1 MILRARYILAAQTA
15 GIENGALR
23 IAGGRIAEVGA
34 KRSVAGGPVTDLGDC
49 VILPGLVNAHT
60 HLELTHLAGRVPPR
74 GDFVGWV
81 GRLVEAMRADGDDPD
96 RVGEAVRRGRDLS
109 LAARVT
115 TVGDI
120 TRLPGLPR
128 PVLAS
133 GPLRVVSFGEVI
145 AIGRLRQRLQS
156 RLAAAADRAHESP
169 WLRLGISPHS
179 PYTLEPDGLRACVER
194 ADHDGLRICMHLAEF
209 AEEAQFTTSLAGPI
223 RGFLKRHRVWDR
235 RIPCPGLSPV
245 GYAEVTGVL
254 RSASLLAHVNYA
266 ADEELDR
273 IAAAGAH
280 VAYCPRT
287 HDAFGHQPHRFKEMI
302 DRGINVCIGTDSLA
316 SNPSLSVLEEL
327 RFLHRRHPELPGG
340 LLLAMGTVH
349 GARALGLADAVGVV
363 APGMPADLTV
373 VPLDPQG
380 PTDPVENLLESD
392 LSSTATCTAG
402 EWVGSAA
409 PT

>member
-1 MILRARYILAAQTA
+1 MILRARYILVAGTA

-23 IAGGRIAEVGA
+23 IAGGRIVEAGAEG
-34 KRSVAGGPVTDLGDC
+34 SVLGGPVTDLGDC

-81 GRLVEAMRADGDDPD
+81 SRLVEAMRADGDDPD

-109 LAARVT
+109 VTAGVT
-115 TVGDI
+115 TVGDV
-120 TRLPGLPR
+120 TRLPSLTR
-128 PVLAS
+128 PVLAP

-145 AIGRLRQRLQS
+145 AIGRLRQRLQP

-169 WLRLGISPHS
+169 WLRPGISPHS

-194 ADHDGLRICMHLAEF
+194 ADDDGLRICIHLAEI
-209 AEEAQFTTSLAGPI
+209 AEEAQFTTRLAGPI

-245 GYAEVTGVL
+245 AYAAVTGVL

-266 ADEELDR
+266 TDEDLDR

-287 HDAFGHQPHRFKEMI
+287 HDAFGHQPHRFREMI

-327 RFLHRRHPELPGG
+327 RFLHRRHPDLPAG
-340 LLLAMGTVH
+340 LLLAVGTIH
-349 GARALGLADAVGVV
+349 GARGLGLADAVGAL
-363 APGMPADLTV
+363 APGMQADLTV
-373 VPLDPQG
+373 VPLDPHG
-380 PTDPVENLLESD
+380 PAGPVENVLQSNLQPI
-392 LSSTATCTAG
+392 ATCIAG
-402 EWVGSAA
+402 QWVGPATSK
-409 PT
+409 